1 MKQLVTIK
9 NVVNEIAERLLQDRK
24 LIKLIVDD
32 TSDLSTKLD
41 EDSYADTYSMENMLK
56 DNYICLYPIVETDGI
71 KDTTR
76 NTFLVI
82 KLSLISFSG
91 TNGHQIN
98 GTGNIYVTTNKAHY
112 LLDGGQNRALEICD
126 CICKDL
132 DGAKLSSSKTVNIDS
147 ISDVV
152 VGEDR
157 AGYSI
162 SYDVVDQLNNIAEKA
177 EI

>member
-1 MKQLVTIK
+1 MKQLTTIK
-9 NVVNEIAERLLQDRK
+9 NAVNEIAERLLQDHI

-32 TSDLSTKLD
+32 TSDLSTELD
-41 EDSYADTYSMENMLK
+41 EESYAETYSMENMLK
-56 DNYICLYPIVETDGI
+56 NNYICLYPIVEADGI

-91 TNGHQIN
+91 VSEHQIN
-98 GTGNIYVTTNKAHY
+98 GTGNIYITTNKAHY
-112 LLDGGQNRALEICD
+112 LLDGGQNRTLEICD
-126 CICKDL
+126 RICRDL
-132 DGAKLSSSKTVNIDS
+132 DGAKITSSKTINIDS
-147 ISDVV
+147 ISDIV

-162 SYDVVDQLNNIAEKA
+162 SYDVTDQMDNVGEKA
-177 EI
+177 SI